1 MQLSGQ
7 LSIKTGKIMP
17 NMRHRVNSLTEE
29 REENMQMSKLT
40 GHLSSIFTLLPA
52 KNDASQTLTL
62 GQLGLASP
70 KLLLL
75 LWQYSRKTLPSR
87 AVNLK
92 IFEENFDALADFNR
106 QLGAL
111 ASQDSTPESGVG
123 QGAML
128 STLIRMDI
136 LAIEGCQ
143 RLILDDGRFI
153 VDIYLGDTLGQ
164 LKSILA
170 IADTVHGT
178 NDSSLITHWN
188 ITDKVRASTLNEA
201 MFWQI
206 AKISRDEATVSFT
219 ASDRKNTR
227 QMTAQAQSV
236 GLRLLAEVKQQT
248 VAEAKQQAD
257 SECQNK
263 RRDAIP
269 LQERRA
275 LRHAQS
281 DQLQYCPV
289 TAASNSDG
297 EGVIAI
303 IGGGVAS
310 THLALSLA
318 QRNKK
323 VRIFCSDANFAQ
335 QASGNKQGA
344 VYPLLTPDNGHLSHY
359 FQQGYLFSRRRLQ
372 ELVDDKFNVSY
383 DFCGVLQTGFDIRS
397 SARLDKIINGQ
408 AWNEKMA
415 YPIDAASATQMAGI
429 DIDKAGIFYPLGG
442 WICPHEFTQAAFDKA
457 ARLSDVTVEFNA
469 DITRIVQKEGLWYL
483 YKRVNVKHTCS
494 ADSETQEGSE
504 ELEIGPFANLVLA
517 NGQGLTQF
525 KQSEK
530 LPATGFRGQVSH
542 IPSRNELT
550 KLSTVLCSHGYLTP
564 GSNNFHCTGASYV
577 KNPKSLDY
585 SATEQVENLH
595 KIKHS
600 YVDKPWTE
608 DVDITG
614 HSARVG
620 VRMVTRDHAPM
631 MGCAPDTDVIQ
642 AQYEQHQHTKASI
655 KFWKETPAPTHK
667 GLFILGG
674 LGSRGITSGPLAAEA
689 LAAQL
694 CGEIIPLSISMLEM
708 LNPNRFWM
716 RKLIKGKAL

>member
-1 MQLSGQ
+1 
-7 LSIKTGKIMP
+7 MP

-29 REENMQMSKLT
+29 HEENMQMSKLT
-40 GHLSSIFTLLPA
+40 GHLSSISTLFPV

-62 GQLGLASP
+62 GQLGLGCPCQLVS
-70 KLLLL
+70 
-75 LWQYSRKTLPSR
+75 LWHYLRKNSPSR
-87 AVNLK
+87 AVNIK
-92 IFEENFDALADFNR
+92 IFESQFDALADFN
-106 QLGAL
+106 LKL
-111 ASQDSTPESGVG
+111 ASLTSPDPRLPRDDEQSTMVE
-123 QGAML
+123 AL
-128 STLIRMDI
+128 LRADI
-136 LAIEGCQ
+136 VAIEGCQ
-143 RLILDDGRFI
+143 RLIFDDGRVI
-153 VDIYLGDTLGQ
+153 LDIYLGDTLSQ
-164 LKSILA
+164 LKCILPTSVKGDMTDNSA
-170 IADTVHGT
+170 LIA
-178 NDSSLITHWN
+178 HWN
-188 ITDKVRASTLNEA
+188 ITEKVKAGSLDQA
-201 MFWQI
+201 MLWQI
-206 AKISRDEATVSFT
+206 AKLSRDNAALSFT
-219 ASDRKNTR
+219 DPESKETR
-227 QMTAQAQSV
+227 QMMALARSV
-236 GLRLLAEVKQQT
+236 GLRTLETTVSETTVPETQQQT
-248 VAEAKQQAD
+248 E
-257 SECQNK
+257 NK
-263 RRDAIP
+263 NLDTASDAIP

-281 DQLQYCPV
+281 DKFQYCPV
-289 TAASNSDG
+289 SAANEGDEDCDG
-297 EGVIAI
+297 EIAI

-359 FQQGYLFSRRRLQ
+359 FQQGYLFTRRRLQ
-372 ELVDDKFNVSY
+372 ALVDDKFAVSY
-383 DFCGVLQTGFDIRS
+383 DFCGVLQTGFDDRS

-408 AWNEKMA
+408 SWNEKMA
-415 YPIDAASATQMAGI
+415 YPIDAASATQIAGI
-429 DIDKAGIFYPLGG
+429 DIDKAGIYYPLGG
-442 WICPHEFTQAAFDKA
+442 WICPHEFTRAAFDKA
-457 ARLSDVTVEFNA
+457 ARLSDVSVEFNA
-469 DITRIVQKEGLWYL
+469 DITRIEQREGLWYL
-483 YKRVNVKHTCS
+483 YKSVNVQHSCTDSHTP
-494 ADSETQEGSE
+494 DDSE

-542 IPSRNELT
+542 IPSRNALT

-564 GSNNFHCTGASYV
+564 GNNNFHCTGASYV
-577 KNPKSLDY
+577 KNPTNLDY
-585 SATEQVENLH
+585 CATEQVENLH
-595 KIKHS
+595 KIRHS

-631 MGCAPDTDVIQ
+631 MGCAPDTDSML
-642 AQYEQHQHTKASI
+642 AQYEQHQHTKESI

-674 LGSRGITSGPLAAEA
+674 LGSRGLTSGPLAAEA

-694 CGEIIPLSISMLEM
+694 CGEVIPLSMPMLEM

>member
-1 MQLSGQ
+1 
-7 LSIKTGKIMP
+7 MP
-17 NMRHRVNSLTEE
+17 NMRHRVNSLTKEH
-29 REENMQMSKLT
+29 EENMQMSKLT
-40 GHLSSIFTLLPA
+40 GHLSSIFTLFPV

-62 GQLGLASP
+62 GQLGLGCP
-70 KLLLL
+70 RLLVS
-75 LWQYSRKTLPSR
+75 LWHYLRKNSPSR

-92 IFEENFDALADFNR
+92 IFESHFDTLADFN
-106 QLGAL
+106 LKL
-111 ASQDSTPESGVG
+111 ASLASPDSRLTQDDEQSTMVE
-123 QGAML
+123 AL
-128 STLIRMDI
+128 LRADI
-136 LAIEGCQ
+136 VAIEGCQ
-143 RLILDDGRFI
+143 RLIFDDGRFI
-153 VDIYLGDTLGQ
+153 LDIYLGSTQSQ
-164 LKSILA
+164 LQQIAPTSVKNKVADDSALIAHWSITEK
-170 IADTVHGT
+170 IEAD
-178 NDSSLITHWN
+178 SL
-188 ITDKVRASTLNEA
+188 DEAS
-201 MFWQI
+201 FWQM
-206 AKISRDEATVSFT
+206 AKLSRDNATVSFS
-219 ASDRKNTR
+219 APDREESKHIAAL
-227 QMTAQAQSV
+227 AQTV
-236 GLRLLAEVKQQT
+236 GLGLLLDTT
-248 VAEAKQQAD
+248 VPGTQKATDSKFAD
-257 SECQNK
+257 TIRNDIDSN
-263 RRDAIP
+263 DIDSNDIP
-269 LQERRA
+269 LLERRA

-281 DQLQYCPV
+281 DKFQYCPI
-289 TAASNSDG
+289 TAANNNDG
-297 EGVIAI
+297 KGEIAI

-323 VRIFCSDANFAQ
+323 VRIFCSDASFAQ

-359 FQQGYLFSRRRLQ
+359 FQQGFLFSRRRLQ
-372 ELVDDKFNVSY
+372 ALIDDEFTVSY
-383 DFCGVLQTGFDIRS
+383 DFCGVLQTGFDARS

-408 AWNEKMA
+408 SWNEKMA
-415 YPIDAASATQMAGI
+415 YLIDAASATQTAGI
-429 DIDKAGIFYPLGG
+429 DIDKAGIYYPLGG
-442 WICPHEFTQAAFDKA
+442 WICPHEFTRAAFDKA

-469 DITRIVQKEGLWYL
+469 DITRIEQKEGLWYL
-483 YKRVNVKHTCS
+483 YKRVDDNHT
-494 ADSETQEGSE
+494 DFTDNHIQEASQ

-542 IPSRNELT
+542 IPSRNALT

-564 GSNNFHCTGASYV
+564 GHNKFHCTGASYV
-577 KNPKSLDY
+577 KNPTNLDY
-585 SATEQVENLH
+585 CAVEQVENLH

-631 MGCAPDTDVIQ
+631 MGCAPDTNLMLT
-642 AQYEQHQHTKASI
+642 QYEQHQHTKESI

-694 CGEIIPLSISMLEM
+694 CGEIVPLSMPMLEM

>member
-1 MQLSGQ
+1 
-7 LSIKTGKIMP
+7 MP

-29 REENMQMSKLT
+29 REENTQMSKLS
-40 GHLSSIFTLLPA
+40 GHLPSIFTVLPVE
-52 KNDASQTLTL
+52 NDASQTLTL
-62 GQLGLASP
+62 GQLGLDCP
-70 KLLLL
+70 RLLIS
-75 LWQYSRKTLPSR
+75 LWHYFRKNSPSR
-87 AVNLK
+87 AVNVK
-92 IFEENFDALADFNR
+92 IFESSFDALVDFN
-106 QLGAL
+106 LKL
-111 ASQDSTPESGVG
+111 ASLASPDSRLTQDDEQSTMVE
-123 QGAML
+123 AL
-128 STLIRMDI
+128 LRADI
-136 LAIEGCQ
+136 VAIEGCQ
-143 RLILDDGRFI
+143 RLIFDDGRFI
-153 VDIYLGDTLGQ
+153 LDIYLGESLSQ
-164 LKSILA
+164 LQQ
-170 IADTVHGT
+170 IAPTSVKNKVAD
-178 NDSSLITHWN
+178 DSALITHWS
-188 ITDKVRASTLNEA
+188 ITEEIEDIDEAS
-201 MFWQI
+201 FWQM
-206 AKISRDEATVSFT
+206 AKLSRDNATVAFSIPT
-219 ASDRKNTR
+219 GKRTEHISAL
-227 QMTAQAQSV
+227 AQSV
-236 GLRLLAEVKQQT
+236 GLRLLSDIEQHTDNAT
-248 VAEAKQQAD
+248 SND
-257 SECQNK
+257 
-263 RRDAIP
+263 IP
-269 LQERRA
+269 LLERRA

-281 DQLQYCPV
+281 DQFQYCPIT
-289 TAASNSDG
+289 TANNSDG
-297 EGVIAI
+297 KGEIAI

-323 VRIFCSDANFAQ
+323 VRIFCSDASFAQ

-359 FQQGYLFSRRRLQ
+359 FQQGFLFSRRRLQ
-372 ELVDDKFNVSY
+372 DLIDDKFTVSY

-408 AWNEKMA
+408 SWNEKMA
-415 YPIDAASATQMAGI
+415 YPIDATSATQIAGI
-429 DIDKAGIFYPLGG
+429 DIDKAGIYYPLGG

-457 ARLSDVTVEFNA
+457 TQLSDVTVEFNA
-469 DITRIVQKEGLWYL
+469 DITRIEQKEGLWYL
-483 YKRVNVKHTCS
+483 YKRVNGNHTCF
-494 ADSETQEGSE
+494 ADNHIPKASE
-504 ELEIGPFANLVLA
+504 EREIGPFANLVLA

-542 IPSRNELT
+542 IPSRNALT

-564 GSNNFHCTGASYV
+564 GHNKFHCTGASYV
-577 KNPKSLDY
+577 KNPKNLDY
-585 SATEQVENLH
+585 CAVEQVENLH

-608 DVDITG
+608 DVDISG

-631 MGCAPDTDVIQ
+631 MGCAPDTDLMLT
-642 AQYEQHQHTKASI
+642 QYEQHQHTKESI

-694 CGEIIPLSISMLEM
+694 CGEIIPLSMPMLEM

>member
-1 MQLSGQ
+1 
-7 LSIKTGKIMP
+7 MP

-29 REENMQMSKLT
+29 REENMQMSQLT
-40 GHLSSIFTLLPA
+40 GHLSSVFTLFPV

-62 GQLGLASP
+62 AQLGLGCPWQLVS
-70 KLLLL
+70 
-75 LWQYSRKTLPSR
+75 LWHFSRKNSPSR
-87 AVNLK
+87 AVNVK
-92 IFEENFDALADFNR
+92 IFGASFDVLTNFNL
-106 QLGAL
+106 QL
-111 ASQDSTPESGVG
+111 ASLASSDSRLTQDDEQSTMV
-123 QGAML
+123 AAL
-128 STLIRMDI
+128 LRADI
-136 LAIEGCQ
+136 VAIEGCQ
-143 RLILDDGRFI
+143 RLMFDNGRFI
-153 VDIYLGDTLGQ
+153 LDIYLGEPLSQ
-164 LKSILA
+164 LQQ
-170 IADTVHGT
+170 IAPMSDKDKGAF
-178 NDSSLITHWN
+178 DSALIAHWS
-188 ITDKVRASTLNEA
+188 ITDEIEDIDEVCL
-201 MFWQI
+201 WQM
-206 AKISRDEATVSFT
+206 AKLSRDNATVSFSAPEKE
-219 ASDRKNTR
+219 ASRHIAALAQTVGL
-227 QMTAQAQSV
+227 QLLPQAQQPADIKGAEPANNFGSHDI
-236 GLRLLAEVKQQT
+236 GSDNISLL
-248 VAEAKQQAD
+248 
-257 SECQNK
+257 
-263 RRDAIP
+263 
-269 LQERRA
+269 ERRA

-281 DQLQYCPV
+281 ERFQYCPL
-289 TAASNSDG
+289 TAAD
-297 EGVIAI
+297 EGDIAI

-323 VRIFCSDANFAQ
+323 VRIFCSDPSFAQ

-344 VYPLLTPDNGHLSHY
+344 LYPLLTPDNGHLSQY

-372 ELVDDKFNVSY
+372 ELVDDKFTVSY
-383 DFCGVLQTGFDIRS
+383 DFCGVLQTGFDARS
-397 SARLDKIINGQ
+397 SARLDKIMNGQ
-408 AWNEKMA
+408 SWNEKIA
-415 YPIDAASATQMAGI
+415 YPIDAASATQTAGI

-442 WICPHEFTQAAFDKA
+442 WICPHEFTLATFDKA

-469 DITRIVQKEGLWYL
+469 DITRITQKEGLWYL
-483 YKRVNVKHTCS
+483 YQRVNAQHTCI
-494 ADSETQEGSE
+494 ADNDTPAASE

-542 IPSRNELT
+542 VPSRNELI

-564 GSNNFHCTGASYV
+564 GNNKFHCTGASYV
-577 KNPKSLDY
+577 KNPKNLDY
-585 SATEQVENLH
+585 CAGEQVENLH

-608 DVDITG
+608 DVDISG

-631 MGCAPDTDVIQ
+631 MGCAPDTELIQ
-642 AQYEQHQHTKASI
+642 AQYEQHQHTKESI

-694 CGEIIPLSISMLEM
+694 CGEIVPLSMPMLEM